1 MNYYSD
7 PEPNYALY
15 IIIGLVID
23 AVLACATA
31 YIAKGKG
38 REPLPYGLL
47 GFFLPIIGLIIVLV
61 QEDLSGNQ
69 QTATSQQR
77 IVNNPN
83 AKKITVPIQEWYLD
97 LPFEILQSTTSISPN
112 KDSVYLNLNM
122 LNIGEKPIRSVYFRF
137 KCYDDTGD
145 ELTKEG
151 FYYAYQDME
160 INPDREFGKYI
171 NISLTDFRTRNVEIL
186 FEKMAF
192 TDGSVITKNDIR
204 PKEPLMQG
212 EAISDPDLTN
222 LAFARHCGGKE
233 NYRPQCFPVANTYDK
248 WLCTCGRTNIN
259 TGTCY
264 KCGRTISQNRQLF
277 SAESISQW
285 KHQRESVRA
294 ENKLK
299 ERERT
304 KKLAQRGMMI
314 VGAIVVV
321 IISISIYK
329 YCYGYKDL
337 AGRYGIGEPKVVAYI
352 LNSSECETVQDT
364 DCIIEPNG
372 DISFM
377 DYNSGQDK
385 YVRVHGHLEPSD
397 TEDYSYG
404 IAIKSGGYTVTKEGL
419 KYRYYFDVP
428 DPYSEYDQSQY
439 AIWNDVGFLGSGSY
453 DIIKDKHVTKTNAV
467 ESRIDAKAENSIGD
481 DMSVEVFTRC
491 EYCDKYAVIQWE
503 YNRNGT
509 YKYCYMCEQ
518 CEKNTR
524 QEILNKLRSEQG
536 ER

>member
-1 MNYYSD
+1 MYYYSD

-15 IIIGLVID
+15 IIIVLAVD

-69 QTATSQQR
+69 QTPTSQQR

-83 AKKITVPIQEWYLD
+83 TKRIIVPIQEWYLD
-97 LPFEILQSTTSISPN
+97 LPFEILQSAINISPN

-122 LNIGEKPIRSVYFRF
+122 LNIGEKPIRSVYFQF

-145 ELTKEG
+145 ELAKEG

-171 NISLTDFRTRNVEIL
+171 NISLPDFRTRNIEIL

-192 TDGSVITKNDIR
+192 TDGSVITKNDIH

-212 EAISDPDLTN
+212 KTISDPDLTN

-233 NYRPQCFPVANTYDK
+233 NYRPQYFPVANTYDK

-285 KHQRESVRA
+285 KHQRESARA
-294 ENKLK
+294 EK
-299 ERERT
+299 EQKEKEQR
-304 KKLAQRGMMI
+304 KKAIKIGIIAILAL
-314 VGAIVVV
+314 VV
-321 IISISIYK
+321 IIILAIIGTRIIRSATQYVNIAGTYEFEQLISNDGGSLSNWLHEEYSPQLDCTIKKNGKICFALYDNGK
-329 YCYGYKDL
+329 YIK
-337 AGRYGIGEPKVVAYI
+337 
-352 LNSSECETVQDT
+352 
-364 DCIIEPNG
+364 
-372 DISFM
+372 
-377 DYNSGQDK
+377 K
-385 YVRVHGHLEPSD
+385 YGHLEKSD
-397 TEDYSYG
+397 KLTFKYG
-404 IAIKSGGYTVTKEGL
+404 IKVRGERYVPKEDAKYPYYWVVTDIYDENDGYTIYDVQ
-419 KYRYYFDVP
+419 RADYY
-428 DPYSEYDQSQY
+428 YY
-439 AIWNDVGFLGSGSY
+439 
-453 DIIKDKHVTKTNAV
+453 IIN
-467 ESRIDAKAENSIGD
+467 E
-481 DMSVEVFTRC
+481 
-491 EYCDKYAVIQWE
+491 
-503 YNRNGT
+503 
-509 YKYCYMCEQ
+509 
-518 CEKNTR
+518 
-524 QEILNKLRSEQG
+524 
-536 ER
+536 